1 MNFYKNYSPVIL
13 EFNPLDEVDLNI
25 TEGELNIHPAIPTS
39 ELSWAATND
48 LPYVLSVEIIPYTFG
63 WPRRTLYFL
72 SPTYS
77 DKQKWVAGLEQISE
91 GVKKA
96 TQKNGH
102 VSASFHYT
110 VIILQWSK
118 KYFYL
123 CDFCS
128 QNLGELF
135 L

>member
-72 SPTYS
+72 SPTFS

-102 VSASFHYT
+102 VSLSFHYNH
-110 VIILQWSK
+110 
-118 KYFYL
+118 YYPM
-123 CDFCS
+123 
-128 QNLGELF
+128 E
-135 L
+135 